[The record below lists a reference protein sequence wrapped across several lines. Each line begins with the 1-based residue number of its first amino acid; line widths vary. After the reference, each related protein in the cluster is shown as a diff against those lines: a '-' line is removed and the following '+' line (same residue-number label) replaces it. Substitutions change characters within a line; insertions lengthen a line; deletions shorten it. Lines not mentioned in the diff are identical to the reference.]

1 MGEKNHYYH
10 LHTIN
15 VPDQIVLNHPLP
27 FYLQH
32 DQSRRTYN
40 NKRKGQALYGKNTKT
55 SVNLNPDQINTDQ
68 S

>member
-40 NKRKGQALYGKNTKT
+40 NKRVKGTGTLWEKYENFRQPESG
-55 SVNLNPDQINTDQ
+55 SD
-68 S
+68 